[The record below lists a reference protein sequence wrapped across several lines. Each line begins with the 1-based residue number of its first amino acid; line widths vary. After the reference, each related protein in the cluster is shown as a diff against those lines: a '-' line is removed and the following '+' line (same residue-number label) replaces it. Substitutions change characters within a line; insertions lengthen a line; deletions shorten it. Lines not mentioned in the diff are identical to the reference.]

1 MNKNDLRLLSKAF
14 TMTVFSVLVKAF
26 IHEFIMYSF
35 SAYKYL
41 ICLRRGFI
49 RRAAETLPLGFEPVN
64 DGLPHILWC
73 HDSDCGTQG
82 EDIVDDF
89 LPVKLVVGDGE
100 GIDIIIFIVDG
111 LFVI

>member
-1 MNKNDLRLLSKAF
+1 MVVLVLGLLRLSTEK
-14 TMTVFSVLVKAF
+14 
-26 IHEFIMYSF
+26 
-35 SAYKYL
+35 
-41 ICLRRGFI
+41 
-49 RRAAETLPLGFEPVN
+49 LPLGLEPVN

-100 GIDIIIFIVDG
+100 GIDIIILIVDG